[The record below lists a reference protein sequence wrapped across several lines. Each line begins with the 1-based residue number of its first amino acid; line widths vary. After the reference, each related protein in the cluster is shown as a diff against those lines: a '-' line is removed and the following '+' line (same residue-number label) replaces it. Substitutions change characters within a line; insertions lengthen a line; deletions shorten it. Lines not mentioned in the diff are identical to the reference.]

1 MVYCG
6 ESPRRRPGSLL
17 APKIEPY
24 APDLLTVECANVIR
38 KKVRRGEIASATPH
52 LDGLARLSEVNQLG
66 AAKLRDATETAL
78 RIGHRVYDGLL
89 LCQEL
94 LEGEVREVT
103 DGELDCPGCDRNKLV
118 CQYHAGKNGGH
129 MTCQECGRVS
139 MSSPL

>member
-1 MVYCG
+1 MCQRDPEKG
-6 ESPRRRPGSLL
+6 PPR
-17 APKIEPY
+17 
-24 APDLLTVECANVIR
+24 
-38 KKVRRGEIASATPH
+38 EIASATPH

-89 LCQEL
+89 LCQEQ

-129 MTCQECGRVS
+129 MTCRECGRVS